1 MSKED
6 LDERREELI
15 RDERVRQMIRVR
27 AYEIYQMRGPQPGG
41 QAQDWFQAENE
52 VLSFLIADES
62 RQIEN
67 GSLQVENERSTP
79 STPIAATP
87 AKATATKKSSSR
99 FASAA
104 KTAPKKRTTKK
115 PPDTKPKPARKRSTP
130 KEPE

>member
-67 GSLQVENERSTP
+67 ESRQVENERSTA
-79 STPIAATP
+79 STPVAAAP
-87 AKATATKKSSSR
+87 EKAIATKKSSSR
-99 FASAA
+99 IASAA
-104 KTAPKKRTTKK
+104 KTTPKKRTTKK

-130 KEPE
+130 KEPG

>member
-1 MSKED
+1 MSKQD

-67 GSLQVENERSTP
+67 EP
-79 STPIAATP
+79 STASAPVAASP
-87 AKATATKKSSSR
+87 AKATVTKKSSSR
-99 FASAA
+99 IASAA
-104 KTAPKKRTTKK
+104 RTTSKKRITKK
-115 PPDTKPKPARKRSTP
+115 SPDTKPKPARKRSTP
-130 KEPE
+130 KEPK

>member
-6 LDERREELI
+6 LNERREELI

-67 GSLQVENERSTP
+67 ESRQVEIEPSTASTP
-79 STPIAATP
+79 VAAAP

-99 FASAA
+99 IASAA
-104 KTAPKKRTTKK
+104 KTTSKKRTTKK
-115 PPDTKPKPARKRSTP
+115 PPDTKPKPPRKRSTP
-130 KEPE
+130 KEPH

>member
-27 AYEIYQMRGPQPGG
+27 AYEIYQMRGPQGGG

-67 GSLQVENERSTP
+67 ESRQVESAPSTASTP
-79 STPIAATP
+79 VAAKP

-99 FASAA
+99 IASAA
-104 KTAPKKRTTKK
+104 KPASKTRTTRK
-115 PPDTKPKPARKRSTP
+115 PADTKPKPARKRSNP
-130 KEPE
+130 KEPK

>member
-6 LDERREELI
+6 FDERREELI

-27 AYEIYQMRGPQPGG
+27 AYEIYQMRGPQSGG

-62 RQIEN
+62 RQIEKE
-67 GSLQVENERSTP
+67 SRPVENEPSPARTP
-79 STPIAATP
+79 VAATP

-99 FASAA
+99 NASAA
-104 KTAPKKRTTKK
+104 KPASKKRTTRKSA
-115 PPDTKPKPARKRSTP
+115 DTNPKPARKRSTP
-130 KEPE
+130 KEPQ

>member
-6 LDERREELI
+6 FDKRREELI

-67 GSLQVENERSTP
+67 ESRQVENEP
-79 STPIAATP
+79 STASAPVAGTP
-87 AKATATKKSSSR
+87 AKATAAKKSSSR
-99 FASAA
+99 IAPAA
-104 KTAPKKRTTKK
+104 KPSSKKRTTKK
-115 PPDTKPKPARKRSTP
+115 PANTKPKPARKRTTP
-130 KEPE
+130 SEPE

>member
-1 MSKED
+1 MSKQD

-52 VLSFLIADES
+52 VLSFLIAES

-67 GSLQVENERSTP
+67 ESRQVENEP
-79 STPIAATP
+79 STASAPVAATP
-87 AKATATKKSSSR
+87 AKATATKKSSPR
-99 FASAA
+99 VASAA
-104 KTAPKKRTTKK
+104 KPSSKKRATRK
-115 PPDTKPKPARKRSTP
+115 PADTKPKPARKRAIP

>member
-67 GSLQVENERSTP
+67 ESRKVEIEP
-79 STPIAATP
+79 STASTTVAAAP

-99 FASAA
+99 IASAA
-104 KTAPKKRTTKK
+104 KTTSKKRTTKK
-115 PPDTKPKPARKRSTP
+115 PPDTEPKPARKRSTP

>member
-27 AYEIYQMRGPQPGG
+27 AYEISQMRGPQPGG

-62 RQIEN
+62 RQIEKE
-67 GSLQVENERSTP
+67 SRQVENEPPTTSMP
-79 STPIAATP
+79 VAAKP
-87 AKATATKKSSSR
+87 AKATATKKSSSPV
-99 FASAA
+99 ASAA
-104 KTAPKKRTTKK
+104 KPASKKRTTRK
-115 PPDTKPKPARKRSTP
+115 PADTRPKPARKRSTP
-130 KEPE
+130 REPE

>member
-6 LDERREELI
+6 LDEHREELI

-41 QAQDWFQAENE
+41 QAQDWFQAESE

-67 GSLQVENERSTP
+67 ESRQAENQSSPANTP
-79 STPIAATP
+79 VAATP
-87 AKATATKKSSSR
+87 AKATAAKKSSSR
-99 FASAA
+99 IASAA
-104 KTAPKKRTTKK
+104 KPASKKRTTRKEA
-115 PPDTKPKPARKRSTP
+115 DTKPKPARKRSTP

>member
-6 LDERREELI
+6 LDEHREELI

-41 QAQDWFQAENE
+41 EAQDWFQAESE

-67 GSLQVENERSTP
+67 DSRQVENEP
-79 STPIAATP
+79 SPASAPVAATP

-99 FASAA
+99 IASAA
-104 KTAPKKRTTKK
+104 KPASKKRTTRKAA
-115 PPDTKPKPARKRSTP
+115 DTKPKPARKRSTP